1 MPEEEIKTLIPKS
14 GDRAAIRHYC
24 EGNKKKY
31 LKQGLL
37 EKIKEKMSSKN
48 KNKSTDNSSAYKQKK
63 KTRYISIGWLCAN
76 KNGEYRHVRSA
87 YGGGTRRV
95 VVEKTASC
103 NDVLAIAKGLYFPEG
118 QCPKGPIKDFDVE
131 LLDFSRSRF
140 TDMELTVQE
149 IYEMSA
155 LTDLRFYLATTY
167 KEMHIDEDE
176 DYVPS
181 TVTVGNQFEEL
192 PSLNMQLR
200 SYLDEFVEEVNVYV

>member
-1 MPEEEIKTLIPKS
+1 
-14 GDRAAIRHYC
+14 
-24 EGNKKKY
+24 
-31 LKQGLL
+31 
-37 EKIKEKMSSKN
+37 MSSKN
-48 KNKSTDNSSAYKQKK
+48 KSNSTDNSSVCKQKK

-95 VVEKTASC
+95 VVERTASC
-103 NDVLAIAKGLYFPEG
+103 NDVLAIAKGLYFPNSRSS
-118 QCPKGPIKDFDVE
+118 KSPITDFDIE

-167 KEMHIDEDE
+167 KEMHVEEDE
-176 DYVPS
+176 GYVPS
-181 TVTVGNQFEEL
+181 TVTGGNQIEEL
-192 PSLNMQLR
+192 PSINLVSL
-200 SYLDEFVEEVNVYV
+200 